1 MIFIKDYE
9 HEFEETE
16 IGNFEINDKYAIMW
30 NDYSVYKL
38 DITDMSG
45 QIKDLGKLEKLKLFV
60 DPLEKQQEIL
70 KVHVGSNPEQIQIC
84 VKQSCCS
91 VCVIIWDM
99 QKGIEKEA
107 FDVGKNFKS
116 FYD

>member
-16 IGNFEINDKYAIMW
+16 IGNFEINDRYAIMW

-38 DITDMSG
+38 DIADMSG
-45 QIKDLGKLEKLKLFV
+45 HSKGKLVKLKLFV

-84 VKQSCCS
+84 VKQSCS
-91 VCVIIWDM
+91 SECVILWDM
-99 QKGIEKEA
+99 LKGIEKEA
-107 FDVGKNFKS
+107 FDVGKNSKS